1 MVLDNLPI
9 RTNDT
14 DAQPSQQRTGLTRT
28 TSETS
33 PHQSFRKSDRGQM
46 IVMAG
51 LVVAFVLVGLIL
63 LLNTV
68 LFTENLGTR
77 GEEPGVDRAR
87 DYQDTVNRTVP
98 EIMAEE
104 HAREYTTDGKAIA
117 QISDTVN
124 MTSALIS
131 HRQAKRFGS
140 TSEIYVKDTRSG
152 KGLKQST
159 MRNFTAGGGTAA
171 SDWTLAETRGVRDFT
186 MTVDSEALLDV
197 SLSKADQFHVEVVGA
212 SGGSWEYVL
221 ADDAGSVEL
230 VAYHNGNQVETCTS
244 DRQLARINWMDGTLN
259 GKDCGITFADGLNK
273 PYTIQFENGDGGY
286 GTYSLIVSDEAS
298 DEAVRTGNFYEGQ
311 TRESP
316 RYYDAAYSLT
326 VDMVYQTE
334 HVQYKTGVRYAPNET
349 EVTRP

>member
-1 MVLDNLPI
+1 MVLDNLSFG
-9 RTNDT
+9 TSET
-14 DAQPSQQRTGLTRT
+14 DAQASPQQTNLTRT
-28 TSETS
+28 GSQS
-33 PHQSFRKSDRGQM
+33 SRPQSFRESDRGQM

-51 LVVAFVLVGLIL
+51 LVVAFVLVGLVL

-87 DYQDTVNRTVP
+87 DYQDAVNRTVP

-104 HAREYTTDGKAIA
+104 HAREYTTDGKAIT

-131 HRQAKRFGS
+131 HRQTKRFGS
-140 TSEIYVKDTRSG
+140 TSEIYVKDARSG

-159 MRNFTAGGGTAA
+159 MRNFTAGDGTAE

-186 MTVDSEALLDV
+186 MTVDSDGLLDE
-197 SLSKADQFHVEVVGA
+197 SLSLSYLFHIEVVGA

-230 VAYHNGNQVETCTS
+230 TAYYNGNHVATCTS
-244 DRQLARINWMDGTLN
+244 DRQIARINWMEGTIN
-259 GKDCGITFADGLNK
+259 GKDCGITFAEGLNK
-273 PYTIQFENGDGGY
+273 PYTIRFENGDAAR

-298 DEAVRTGNFYEGQ
+298 DEGVRTGNFYEGK

-334 HVQYKTGVRYAPNET
+334 HVQYKTGVRFAPNET